1 MLPSLQYSL
10 YFIVLLVYNLQ
21 YIILCI
27 NDLSIKNMH
36 IMLYNK
42 YMILIG
48 IGIVMELENLL
59 YIGNSVRVFRAL

>member
-1 MLPSLQYSL
+1 
-10 YFIVLLVYNLQ
+10 
-21 YIILCI
+21 
-27 NDLSIKNMH
+27 MH

>member
-1 MLPSLQYSL
+1 
-10 YFIVLLVYNLQ
+10 
-21 YIILCI
+21 
-27 NDLSIKNMH
+27 
-36 IMLYNK
+36 MLYNK